1 MPIVLIA
8 YPFLEFWSLLE
19 FSARA
24 GAFATLSYIAFMMVV
39 GYWMLRAAGRS
50 ALMTAGRFTSAS
62 AIRGQL
68 FASEL
73 SVAMAAVML
82 MIPGLISDG
91 IAVLLLTRALVLF
104 VEKLLSGENRSRH
117 PHDDSLGRPES
128 EGDGPVT
135 LEGQYHRVDDD

>member
-24 GAFATLSYIAFMMVV
+24 GAFATSSYIAFMMVL

-82 MIPGLISDG
+82 MIPGLISDV
-91 IAVLLLTRALVLF
+91 IAVLLLTRAAIQF
-104 VEKLLSGENRSRH
+104 IEKLISGERGSTQR
-117 PHDDSLGRPES
+117 DDSLGRPDTDGE
-128 EGDGPVT
+128 GPVT
-135 LEGQYHRVDDD
+135 LEGQFRRVDDD

>member
-19 FSARA
+19 LSARA

-91 IAVLLLTRALVLF
+91 IALLLLTRALILF
-104 VEKLLSGENRSRH
+104 VEKLFSGENRSRQTR
-117 PHDDSLGRPES
+117 DDSLGQPES

-135 LEGQYHRVDDD
+135 LEGQYRRVDDD

>member
-50 ALMTAGRFTSAS
+50 ALTTAGRFTSAS

-91 IAVLLLTRALVLF
+91 IAVLLLTRGLF
-104 VEKLLSGENRSRH
+104 FFIHKLLSGENRARQT
-117 PHDDSLGRPES
+117 HDDSLGRPES
-128 EGDGPVT
+128 DADGPVT

>member
-24 GAFATLSYIAFMMVV
+24 GAFATFSYIAFMMVV

-104 VEKLLSGENRSRH
+104 IEKLLSGENRSNRT
-117 PHDDSLGRPES
+117 HDDSLGQPES
-128 EGDGPVT
+128 DADGPVT